1 MVFIGDNPFN
11 LLIEIVSVNIL
22 CFILWISSKD
32 NAKVGQG
39 DLAIFVMGG
48 SGRVEIMV
56 KINYSDTAGQYKEGK
71 SGESVKYGSGSE
83 STHKIVEKKH
93 LHKPCDYLY

>member
-1 MVFIGDNPFN
+1 MLNRASYSWNSAEFC
-11 LLIEIVSVNIL
+11 LLVI
-22 CFILWISSKD
+22 
-32 NAKVGQG
+32 GQG

-71 SGESVKYGSGSE
+71 SGESVKYGSE
-83 STHKIVEKKH
+83 
-93 LHKPCDYLY
+93 

>member
-1 MVFIGDNPFN
+1 MANTDGSNIHLSVIYFLVRVFEILDSHCQPLELKRS
-11 LLIEIVSVNIL
+11 LLLRVCVIE
-22 CFILWISSKD
+22 
-32 NAKVGQG
+32 VGQG

-71 SGESVKYGSGSE
+71 SGESVKYGSE
-83 STHKIVEKKH
+83 
-93 LHKPCDYLY
+93 

>member
-1 MVFIGDNPFN
+1 MFVYKLKSFLRPMTQFMPK
-11 LLIEIVSVNIL
+11 LH
-22 CFILWISSKD
+22 
-32 NAKVGQG
+32 VGQG

-71 SGESVKYGSGSE
+71 SGESVKYGSE
-83 STHKIVEKKH
+83 
-93 LHKPCDYLY
+93 

>member
-1 MVFIGDNPFN
+1 M
-11 LLIEIVSVNIL
+11 LVSI
-22 CFILWISSKD
+22 
-32 NAKVGQG
+32 GQG

-71 SGESVKYGSGSE
+71 SGKSVKYGSE
-83 STHKIVEKKH
+83 
-93 LHKPCDYLY
+93 

>member
-1 MVFIGDNPFN
+1 MFSKVQKYVFPREDQ
-11 LLIEIVSVNIL
+11 IL
-22 CFILWISSKD
+22 CWTEATKLFYVRYNLSLLLKSKICGSEL
-32 NAKVGQG
+32 GQG

-71 SGESVKYGSGSE
+71 SGESVKYGSE
-83 STHKIVEKKH
+83 
-93 LHKPCDYLY
+93 

>member
-1 MVFIGDNPFN
+1 MAPSQHKYYTLVVGPV
-11 LLIEIVSVNIL
+11 LIPDTRL
-22 CFILWISSKD
+22 
-32 NAKVGQG
+32 GQG

-71 SGESVKYGSGSE
+71 SGESVKYGSE
-83 STHKIVEKKH
+83 
-93 LHKPCDYLY
+93 

>member
-1 MVFIGDNPFN
+1 MQYFQQ
-11 LLIEIVSVNIL
+11 LL
-22 CFILWISSKD
+22 SSRLTSYI
-32 NAKVGQG
+32 GQG

-71 SGESVKYGSGSE
+71 SGESVKYGSE
-83 STHKIVEKKH
+83 
-93 LHKPCDYLY
+93 

>member
-1 MVFIGDNPFN
+1 MGQQEILATRHQGCSKTLYKNSEPCFN
-11 LLIEIVSVNIL
+11 VIVVLMLHYIRDVIL
-22 CFILWISSKD
+22 
-32 NAKVGQG
+32 GQG

-71 SGESVKYGSGSE
+71 SGESVKYGSE
-83 STHKIVEKKH
+83 
-93 LHKPCDYLY
+93 

>member
-1 MVFIGDNPFN
+1 MVQIIGIYFHMT
-11 LLIEIVSVNIL
+11 
-22 CFILWISSKD
+22 
-32 NAKVGQG
+32 AKEYSLVGQG

-71 SGESVKYGSGSE
+71 SGESVKYGSE
-83 STHKIVEKKH
+83 
-93 LHKPCDYLY
+93 

>member
-1 MVFIGDNPFN
+1 MIKSHLYSN
-11 LLIEIVSVNIL
+11 LTSA
-22 CFILWISSKD
+22 WRQ
-32 NAKVGQG
+32 VGQG

-71 SGESVKYGSGSE
+71 SGESVKYGSE
-83 STHKIVEKKH
+83 
-93 LHKPCDYLY
+93 

>member
-1 MVFIGDNPFN
+1 MIG
-11 LLIEIVSVNIL
+11 
-22 CFILWISSKD
+22 
-32 NAKVGQG
+32 VGQG

-71 SGESVKYGSGSE
+71 SGESVKYGSDPHTD
-83 STHKIVEKKH
+83 THFCGKKH
-93 LHKPCDYLY
+93 LHKPCDFYIRDIAHVISFTFY

>member
-1 MVFIGDNPFN
+1 MCVVAINVTDV
-11 LLIEIVSVNIL
+11 VSAGL
-22 CFILWISSKD
+22 QL
-32 NAKVGQG
+32 GQG

-71 SGESVKYGSGSE
+71 SGESVKYGSE
-83 STHKIVEKKH
+83 
-93 LHKPCDYLY
+93 